1 MLASLAEY
9 RKIAVQACTV
19 EEASILRIVGTARA
33 TGHVPSLL
41 RRAHAAGA
49 CSAAYD
55 GAFFST
61 QHHLAHE
68 RGWAAAPSYGA
79 AAAAA
84 VLGSFFF
91 DTCVARMMVVPPGE
105 RVAGLLE
112 TAASI
117 IRSGGVAAGFR
128 GVGARVCEFGISYT
142 VTGAMSVLVLRLWPG

>member
-1 MLASLAEY
+1 MLLHCRLSAE
-9 RKIAVQACTV
+9 RPISNRSTW
-19 EEASILRIVGTARA
+19 R
-33 TGHVPSLL
+33 
-41 RRAHAAGA
+41 HA
-49 CSAAYD
+49 
-55 GAFFST
+55 
-61 QHHLAHE
+61 QVLE
-68 RGWAAAPSYGA
+68 AAAPTDTT
-79 AAAAA
+79 AAA